1 MSVGGRPPA
10 PPGLCPRRGRSPM
23 QVGRVRRATLLS
35 RTPAPHDH
43 ALCLSHRDPT
53 PWPQAQAAPLR
64 RTLHAAS
71 GVALGGVYPITP
83 PAFPL
88 SARAPGPGRPRPDSR
103 PAGGAPVEVRHPD
116 PRPPPAARCDM
127 SESEPPRQVAPFSF
141 LSCCASG
148 PDALLPAILLTF
160 PPARV
165 ASCYAAATA
174 RREGCRPPGPILVHV
189 TPPSAPRHSSPFPS
203 RQGTGPDSPRRPS
216 LERPQKPAE
225 DPHEGDNGH
234 WDNKPANC
242 KRIGRRHRYH
252 GRSPGEDRVDQPRRG
267 KRRARRAQS
276 CTLRA
281 DAPPLSTP
289 CAPRPPAAPPA
300 PLI

>member
-1 MSVGGRPPA
+1 MGDGRRPA
-10 PPGLCPRRGRSPM
+10 RG
-23 QVGRVRRATLLS
+23 LLS
-35 RTPAPHDH
+35 RTDGPHDPF
-43 ALCLSHRDPT
+43 LCLSHRDPT
-53 PWPQAQAAPLR
+53 PWSQAQAAPLC

-103 PAGGAPVEVRHPD
+103 PAGDAPVDVRHPD

-160 PPARV
+160 PSARV

-174 RREGCRPPGPILVHV
+174 RREGCRPQAQSLGMSPRQARPV
-189 TPPSAPRHSSPFPS
+189 TRRHS
-203 RQGTGPDSPRRPS
+203 
-216 LERPQKPAE
+216 PAAKGQALTAQA
-225 DPHEGDNGH
+225 P
-234 WDNKPANC
+234 
-242 KRIGRRHRYH
+242 
-252 GRSPGEDRVDQPRRG
+252 PGEAPEACGGSTRR
-267 KRRARRAQS
+267 RQW
-276 CTLRA
+276 
-281 DAPPLSTP
+281 PLGQ
-289 CAPRPPAAPPA
+289 
-300 PLI
+300 